1 MRLLAGR
8 QYVITVGRQQHDRP
22 CPGRY
27 ALCTIDGYIDPAIQY
42 EQYDRQTIRSHTYLP
57 RSKPDIL
64 YHRMSAVTF
73 LGTGSN
79 CGKKRT
85 SIRVNTLHEHDN
97 LNDDIYPYLPDTKRT
112 PNGYGA
118 HETTFLPTNIYKIYK
133 IRKRRHIFQH
143 LIHRP
148 SAGSRHKQSIK
159 QYITKTII
167 LNIPCI
173 HFLFQTG
180 RELHRNCLRK
190 TGKTITRQSG

>member
-1 MRLLAGR
+1 
-8 QYVITVGRQQHDRP
+8 
-22 CPGRY
+22 
-27 ALCTIDGYIDPAIQY
+27 
-42 EQYDRQTIRSHTYLP
+42 
-57 RSKPDIL
+57 
-64 YHRMSAVTF
+64 MSAVTF

-190 TGKTITRQSG
+190 TGKTI